1 MNIIVK
7 NFGNDS
13 ECSSISDLIQ
23 LLNTKYLN
31 KSVSI
36 HNNYNGIKS
45 IYFVDVK
52 ENGIFNS
59 YGPKEQFTFSKIK

>member
-7 NFGNDS
+7 NFGNDI
-13 ECSSISDLIQ
+13 ECNSVAALIQ

-36 HNNYNGIKS
+36 HNNYNGTKS
-45 IYFVDVK
+45 IYFVDVN

-59 YGPKEQFTFSKIK
+59 YAPIEKFNFSKLK